1 MQTNHFEIRKGV
13 DWIGVN
19 DYDLRVFDIVM
30 ETIHGTTYNA
40 YLVRG
45 SEKNALIDTT
55 KANFG
60 EDYIVK
66 LSSLID
72 IQSIDYLFMNHT
84 EPDHAGSIERLL
96 AINPNITIVATN
108 AGINNLKEILNRPF
122 LFQVAKED
130 MVISLGNRSLRTFML
145 PNLHWPDTMFTY
157 MEEEKML
164 FTCDFFGAHYAF
176 EGVLAKNVVDQDAYL
191 DGLKNYFD
199 SIMSPFKKFVIK
211 ALDKMKSLQIDYV
224 LTGHGPVV
232 DETNFDEVY
241 RLYQEWSKLPPTNE
255 IPLVVIPYAS
265 AYGYSKKMADAV
277 VEGLKKSFNNL
288 VQVEQYDLVET
299 SVKTVVERIKHSD
312 AFLMATTTILS
323 DAVEPIWEVLIRLN
337 PVVDGGKFASAFGSY
352 GWSGEG
358 VGNVMAR
365 LQQLRM
371 KTMDGFKWKFNPSVD
386 QLLETV
392 EYGKRFG
399 DFMQGVKN

>member
-157 MEEEKML
+157 M
-164 FTCDFFGAHYAF
+164 
-176 EGVLAKNVVDQDAYL
+176 
-191 DGLKNYFD
+191 
-199 SIMSPFKKFVIK
+199 
-211 ALDKMKSLQIDYV
+211 
-224 LTGHGPVV
+224 
-232 DETNFDEVY
+232 
-241 RLYQEWSKLPPTNE
+241 
-255 IPLVVIPYAS
+255 
-265 AYGYSKKMADAV
+265 
-277 VEGLKKSFNNL
+277 
-288 VQVEQYDLVET
+288 
-299 SVKTVVERIKHSD
+299 
-312 AFLMATTTILS
+312 
-323 DAVEPIWEVLIRLN
+323 
-337 PVVDGGKFASAFGSY
+337 
-352 GWSGEG
+352 
-358 VGNVMAR
+358 
-365 LQQLRM
+365 
-371 KTMDGFKWKFNPSVD
+371 
-386 QLLETV
+386 
-392 EYGKRFG
+392 
-399 DFMQGVKN
+399 